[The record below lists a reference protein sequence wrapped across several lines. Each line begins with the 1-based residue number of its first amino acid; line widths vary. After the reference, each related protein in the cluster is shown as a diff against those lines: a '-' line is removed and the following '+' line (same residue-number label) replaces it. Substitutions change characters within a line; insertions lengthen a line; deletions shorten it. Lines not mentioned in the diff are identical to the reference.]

1 MNSIWNE
8 KIWKEINDEVRK
20 VAGTIRVAQKVF
32 PTILLDNPIN
42 IPDDRFNLPN
52 FSIAEGL
59 TMPFVEIS
67 TRFQLTANQVA
78 YEGSLQTGLK
88 LAKLR
93 AAELAQIEDQ
103 IIFQGAGA
111 PVRLGVTVRNLAPG
125 GTGLLGLATPIPG
138 VFAPPIAPIRVPRLP
153 PPSPPAG
160 VTYGGHTFN
169 AVVRGINLLNGQSQP
184 GPYALILENSIFAD
198 ACSSIG
204 PGATTITTAAD
215 RITPLVT
222 GGFFGTAALPASTGL
237 LVSLGGE
244 PTTLYVGIEVTTGL
258 TRKDDEENHFFR
270 VFERVQFSARD
281 PRALVRLDFT

>member
-8 KIWKEINDEVRK
+8 KIWKEMNDEVRK

-42 IPDDRFNLPN
+42 IPDDRFNLPT
-52 FSIAEGL
+52 FSISEGL

-67 TRFQLTANQVA
+67 ARFQLTANQVA
-78 YEGSLQTGLK
+78 YEGSLQTGMK
-88 LAKLR
+88 LAKFR

-103 IIFQGAGA
+103 IVFQGAGV

-125 GTGLLGLATPIPG
+125 ATGLLGLATPIPG
-138 VFAPPIAPIRVPRLP
+138 GYVPPIAPIQVPPLLLP
-153 PPSPPAG
+153 PPAG

-198 ACSSIG
+198 AYSSIG
-204 PGATTITTAAD
+204 PGATTIITAAD